1 VSKTKSTSRQS
12 RQSRSNHSRS
22 KKSAR
27 RKYTPRAVSLK
38 AAAWYAKASESFA
51 IKAARP

>member
-1 VSKTKSTSRQS
+1 VRKTKSGRQGRT
-12 RQSRSNHSRS
+12 RQSRS
-22 KKSAR
+22 KKPTR
-27 RKYTPRAVSLK
+27 RKFAPRAVSLK